1 MPPFAGNNTNEMFY
15 DVIDDYALIEATFA
29 KQYGIRLRKETDMS
43 WDEFCVLLSG
53 IMPETPLGRI
63 VSIRSEKNAKTIH
76 NFTKEEKR
84 IHLDWQ
90 NKKAKQR
97 NKASYQNDLL
107 QMEQMFQSM
116 SKERGDGNGR

>member
-1 MPPFAGNNTNEMFY
+1 MYY
-15 DVIDDYALIEATFA
+15 DVIDDYPLIEASFA
-29 KQYGIRLRKETDMS
+29 KQYGIRLRKEVEMT

-63 VSIRSEKNAKTIH
+63 VSIRSEKNAKIIH

-84 IHLDWQ
+84 IYLDWQ
-90 NKKAKQR
+90 KRKAKQR
-97 NKASYQNDLL
+97 DSSSYQQDLL

-116 SKERGDGNGR
+116 SKERGDDNGQ